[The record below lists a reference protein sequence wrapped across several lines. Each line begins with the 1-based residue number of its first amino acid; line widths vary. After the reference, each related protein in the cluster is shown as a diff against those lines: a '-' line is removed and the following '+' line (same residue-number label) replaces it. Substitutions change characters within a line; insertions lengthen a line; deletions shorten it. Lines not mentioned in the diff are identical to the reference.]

1 MYVTLLLWILLLLT
15 TLGAS
20 LYAAHCLVRLPFAPE
35 CPTCRSVTA
44 QPVHTSRFDRLL
56 ARSGVA
62 FRSCPRCGWAGRMRW
77 RLAEEH
83 ARAGRQGNRE

>member
-1 MYVTLLLWILLLLT
+1 VALLIWILLLLT

-20 LYAAHCLVRLPFAPE
+20 LYVAHCLVRLPYAPE

-44 QPVHTSRFDRLL
+44 QPMHSNRLDRLL
-56 ARSGVA
+56 AHSGVS

-77 RLAEEH
+77 RLAEE
-83 ARAGRQGNRE
+83 RASAGKGIGSRE